1 MTTTRTNNRERAN
14 AASMALAAYMQAKDL
29 DGDPCPQSM
38 SETMIDLL
46 TDLRHFAATE
56 AIDFGAAIRI
66 SEYHY
71 DEESH

>member
-1 MTTTRTNNRERAN
+1 MMTNQQRTD
-14 AASMALAAYMQAKDL
+14 AASMAMAAYMQTKGL
-29 DGDPCPQSM
+29 DGDPSPQSL
-38 SETMIDLL
+38 SETMTDLL

-56 AIDFGAAIRI
+56 EIDFGAAVRM

>member
-1 MTTTRTNNRERAN
+1 MTTNQQRTD
-14 AASMALAAYMQAKDL
+14 AASMALAAYMQAKGL
-29 DGDPCPQSM
+29 DGDPCPQSL
-38 SETMIDLL
+38 SETMTDLL

-56 AIDFGAAIRI
+56 EIDFDAAVRM

>member
-1 MTTTRTNNRERAN
+1 MTTNQQRTD
-14 AASMALAAYMQAKDL
+14 AASMALAAYMQAKGL
-29 DGDPCPQSM
+29 DEDPCLQSL
-38 SETMIDLL
+38 SETMTDLL

-56 AIDFGAAIRI
+56 EIDFGAAVRI